1 MNAIYQQSLL
11 PNFRVPAPHSVSY
24 TPPRS
29 ANAVISLSPS
39 LHAYV
44 SASFVIVGVGVGD
57 SNELI
62 SELHPHFRVVGFA
75 AAGG

>member
-1 MNAIYQQSLL
+1 MPSINNLSSQILGLLHHTQYHTRPQS
-11 PNFRVPAPHSVSY
+11 
-24 TPPRS
+24 T
-29 ANAVISLSPS
+29 NAVIKLPPS
-39 LHAYV
+39 LHAYL